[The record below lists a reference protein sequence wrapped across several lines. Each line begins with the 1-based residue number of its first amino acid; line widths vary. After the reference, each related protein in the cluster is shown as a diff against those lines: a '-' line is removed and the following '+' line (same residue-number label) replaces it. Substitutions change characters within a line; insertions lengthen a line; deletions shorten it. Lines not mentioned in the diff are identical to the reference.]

1 MLVYFIFLNL
11 IFFFKSIK
19 ISVIIPIFNAE
30 KYISDCLES
39 IINQTL
45 KDIEIILIDDG
56 SNDKTA
62 KIINKYAKK
71 DKRIIIFRQKNKGAG
86 AARNKGIQI
95 SRGEYISFI
104 DSDDMFHYKTLEISY
119 ENLIK
124 YNSDIVLFFGRNFKK
139 KQNIKINENIE
150 PFKIKNFTMK
160 GWCCVTWNRVWRASI
175 IKKNN
180 ITFGTIKSGEDN
192 IFNAKIFPF
201 LNKIIILDVKLV
213 YHRLVKGSLSSY
225 IENKTLNLYNSIPSI
240 IETWKIN
247 NIINVKNSEKIFFAL
262 FDFIKFFNKRYKIMF
277 YQYLIKQ
284 KLIYNNKFISNAG
297 RFKDFLKK
305 IELETSTL

>member
-1 MLVYFIFLNL
+1 MLLFFIFINL

-45 KDIEIILIDDG
+45 KDIEIILINDG
-56 SNDKTA
+56 SNDKTEQ
-62 KIINKYAKK
+62 IIKEFAKK
-71 DKRIIIFRQKNKGAG
+71 DKRIIILKQKNKGAG

-95 SRGEYISFI
+95 SKGEYISFI

-124 YNSDIVLFFGRNFKK
+124 FNSDIVLFYGKKFKHK
-139 KQNIKINENIE
+139 KDIIINEKIE
-150 PFKIKNFTMK
+150 SFKIKNFTMK
-160 GWCCVTWNRVWRASI
+160 KWCCVTWNRVWRASI
-175 IKKNN
+175 IKNNN
-180 ITFGTIKSGEDN
+180 ITFGIIKSGEDN

-201 LNKIIILDVKLV
+201 LNNITILDVKLV
-213 YHRLVKGSLSSY
+213 YHRLHKGSLSSY

-240 IETWKIN
+240 IKTWKNN
-247 NIINVKNSEKIFFAL
+247 NIINK
-262 FDFIKFFNKRYKIMF
+262 
-277 YQYLIKQ
+277 
-284 KLIYNNKFISNAG
+284 
-297 RFKDFLKK
+297 
-305 IELETSTL
+305 

>member
-1 MLVYFIFLNL
+1 MLLFFIFINL

-45 KDIEIILIDDG
+45 KDIEIILINDG
-56 SNDKTA
+56 SNDKTEQ
-62 KIINKYAKK
+62 IIKEYAKK
-71 DKRIIIFRQKNKGAG
+71 DKRIIILKQKNKGAG
-86 AARNKGIQI
+86 AARNSGIQI
-95 SRGEYISFI
+95 SKGEYISFI
-104 DSDDMFHYKTLEISY
+104 DSDDMFHFKTLEIAY

-124 YNSDIVLFFGRNFKK
+124 FNADIVLFYGRNFKQK
-139 KQNIKINENIE
+139 KDIIINEKIE
-150 PFKIKNFTMK
+150 SYKIINFTMK

-175 IKKNN
+175 IKNNN

-201 LNKIIILDVKLV
+201 LNKIIKLDVKLV

-225 IENKTLNLYNSIPSI
+225 TENKTLNLYNSIPSI
-240 IETWKIN
+240 IETWKNN
-247 NIINVKNSEKIFFAL
+247 NIINEQNSEKIYFSL
-262 FDFIKFFNKRYKIMF
+262 FNFIKYFNEKYKNMF

-284 KLIYNNKFISNAG
+284 KYIFNDKFISNAG
-297 RFKDFLKK
+297 KYKDFLKK
-305 IELETSTL
+305 LELESSTL